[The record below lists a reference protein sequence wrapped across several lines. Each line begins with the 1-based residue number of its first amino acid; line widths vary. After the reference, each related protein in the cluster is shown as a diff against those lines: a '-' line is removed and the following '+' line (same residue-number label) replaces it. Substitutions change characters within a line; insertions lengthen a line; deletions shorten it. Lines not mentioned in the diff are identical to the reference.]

1 MHTKKNMSEV
11 SYASHCFNCRLV
23 LNNHAGVLYFC
34 KSKPEICFKKA
45 GEGAGRVG
53 KEKKLTAFMNSK
65 ASAGMIY
72 IWDEGVL
79 PS

>member
-23 LNNHAGVLYFC
+23 LNNHAGFLYFC

-45 GEGAGRVG
+45 GRKQEGQ
-53 KEKKLTAFMNSK
+53 EKRKSL
-65 ASAGMIY
+65 
-72 IWDEGVL
+72 L
-79 PS
+79 HL